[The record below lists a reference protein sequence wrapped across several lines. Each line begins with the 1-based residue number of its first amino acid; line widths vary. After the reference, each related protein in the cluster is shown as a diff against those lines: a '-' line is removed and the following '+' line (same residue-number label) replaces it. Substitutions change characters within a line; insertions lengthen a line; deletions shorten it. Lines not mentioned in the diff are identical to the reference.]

1 MLYLRKTFSYEY
13 PLEKADVVLAGIP
26 FDSTET
32 GKSVKYGPLFIREAI
47 KNLPGYDP
55 ELKTNIFEKLKFCDS
70 GDIEV
75 VPGSWKLTKE
85 RINDTV
91 KWIFNTNPKVLPVFL
106 GGDHLIT
113 LGILESLKD
122 FFKNITIIHF
132 DAHRDLLPEYMGERF
147 SHITWA
153 YHTLKQ
159 GFQIFQT
166 GCRSWYETEE
176 RVYKKYALKTAK
188 NIKGPVYITIDMD
201 VFDPAYA
208 PEVGTPEPN
217 GMKPEEFFN
226 FIKEIP
232 LKNII
237 GMDLVECASDKI
249 NTKTSL
255 LAANIFKKVL
265 GLWVKK

>member
-13 PLEKADVVLAGIP
+13 PLEKADVVLVGIP

-55 ELKTNIFEKLKFCDS
+55 ELKTNMFEKLKFCDL

-91 KWIFNTNPKVLPVFL
+91 RWIFNTNPKVLPVFL

-122 FFKNITIIHF
+122 FFKTITIIHF
-132 DAHRDLLPEYMGERF
+132 DAHRDLLPEYMGEKF
-147 SHITWA
+147 SLATWA
-153 YHTLKQ
+153 YHAIKE
-159 GFQIFQT
+159 GFELVQL
-166 GCRSWYETEE
+166 GCRVWESEE
-176 RVYKKYALKTAK
+176 EEIRNLMVKENLKGL
-188 NIKGPVYITIDMD
+188 KGKLYLTVDLD
-201 VFDPAYA
+201 VFDLGYA
-208 PEVGTPEPN
+208 PEVGTPEPY
-217 GMKPEEFFN
+217 GMSPKEFFDI
-226 FIKEIP
+226 IKQIP
-232 LKNII
+232 MKNLI
-237 GMDLVECASDKI
+237 GMDLVECSAECI
-249 NTKTSL
+249 NTPTAVL
-255 LAANIFKKVL
+255 GAGIFKKVL
-265 GLWVKK
+265 GLMG